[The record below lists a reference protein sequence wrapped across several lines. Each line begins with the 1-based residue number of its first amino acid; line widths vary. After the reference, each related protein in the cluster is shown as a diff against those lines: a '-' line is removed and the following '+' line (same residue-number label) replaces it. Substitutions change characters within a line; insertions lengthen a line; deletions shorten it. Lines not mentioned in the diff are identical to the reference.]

1 MHYSLKLSWLF
12 AVPLACLFAVAI
24 PKSFAQESA
33 TAEETEEQA
42 TNEKEKAD
50 PFAIPE
56 GDADELL
63 EFMQS
68 VAQLRAEDGDD
79 REAFEKQKAATM
91 RDAADAM
98 LKLETT
104 DQQTALGHRVLLMS
118 LDRLAGMG
126 DKTAS
131 KRLKREV
138 AKAKGSKNETVA
150 GLGWQFTIV
159 SKLENWEAL
168 NEQQKQGFV
177 NDILVEMGQQG
188 FSPMHAQILQMTS
201 QSLEGIDPKYAR
213 IVLRGA
219 VELMQ
224 KSDDPE
230 IQEGVT
236 GLEGTLR
243 RMELP
248 GNEMEVFGTFLNG
261 KKIDWQSY
269 RGKVVLVDFWATWC
283 GPCRGEIPSM
293 KKMYAGYHD
302 KGFEI
307 LGISLDETPEDA
319 KRYIKE
325 EEISW
330 RTLFPANEEDRGW
343 NNPMAR
349 YYGINGIPTAILID
363 KEGKVVHMN
372 ARGRNLPM
380 MLKKLLGDPIA
391 KKKPSKKKEEES

>member
-1 MHYSLKLSWLF
+1 MRCSFNTSWLF
-12 AVPLACLFAVAI
+12 ALPIACVFAVAI
-24 PKSFAQESA
+24 PRVFAQEVADSQ
-33 TAEETEEQA
+33 EQS
-42 TNEKEKAD
+42 D
-50 PFAIPE
+50 PFAVPA
-56 GDADELL
+56 GDANDLL

-68 VAQLRAEDGDD
+68 VAQLRAEEGEAQ
-79 REAFEKQKAATM
+79 EAFDKKKAATM

-98 LKLETT
+98 LKLKTT
-104 DQQTALGHRVLLMS
+104 EEQTALGHRVLLIS
-118 LDRLAGMG
+118 LDNLASAG
-126 DKTAS
+126 DKAAAKRLEKEVALARAS
-131 KRLKREV
+131 KNLGV
-138 AKAKGSKNETVA
+138 AN
-150 GLGWQFTIV
+150 LGWQFTIV

-168 NEQQKQGFV
+168 TEQQKQGFV
-177 NDILVEMGQQG
+177 NDILVEMGKDG

-201 QSLEGIDPKYAR
+201 ESLEEFDPKYAR

-219 VELMQ
+219 VELMRN
-224 KSDDPE
+224 SDNPE
-230 IQEGVT
+230 IQDRLA

-261 KKIDWQSY
+261 KKIDWKSY

-307 LGISLDETPEDA
+307 LGISLDDTPQDA

-325 EEISW
+325 EDISW
-330 RTLFPANEEDRGW
+330 RTLYPVNEEDRGW

-349 YYGINGIPTAILID
+349 YYGINGIPTAILVD
-363 KEGKVVHMN
+363 QEGKVVHMN

-380 MLKKLLGDPIA
+380 MLKKLLGNPVA
-391 KKKPSKKKEEES
+391 KKKVNRKKDEES